1 MFIKDKVENGVKVVK
16 SVKKNVVQKTL
27 TLKSNRTIKNNDD
40 KKKLLSNS
48 ETIIS
53 DLTAEQ
59 FMA

>member
-59 FMA
+59 FMT